1 VLHGGVDGDER
12 RLAVRSLVGHGGSH
26 RGSHRANHMSQLRMP
41 APTGHRGPPHP
52 RASVGHASFR
62 SSSAIGHG
70 ARNIRAASVRSAA
83 TASKSPR
90 HGALTASRSCRSRP
104 TPRPPQ

>member
-12 RLAVRSLVGHGGSH
+12 RHAVRSLVGHGGSH
-26 RGSHRANHMSQLRMP
+26 RANHMSQPRMP

-62 SSSAIGHG
+62 SSSAIGPM
-70 ARNIRAASVRSAA
+70 ALAIFALRQSAQPPPPRKDHA
-83 TASKSPR
+83 TA
-90 HGALTASRSCRSRP
+90 L
-104 TPRPPQ
+104 